1 MERLL
6 ENRVRRLLREMGDGT
21 THFTLLGSEVP
32 YESDECICDL
42 RDRLSDARRARDKHP
57 RGSELR
63 MCYNGLMKNYRL
75 LIKRHPLH
83 APEVP

>member
-1 MERLL
+1 MVKLL
-6 ENRVRRLLREMGDGT
+6 ESRMRRFLHEMTDGVMHYT
-21 THFTLLGSEVP
+21 IVGVEVP
-32 YESDECICDL
+32 YESEECICDL
-42 RDRLSDARRARDKHP
+42 RERLSDARRARDKHP

-83 APEVP
+83 VLEIP